1 MKIALIGFGTVG
13 QSLVKVLHENKVHL
27 KARYGFDAELVAVSD
42 ILRGGVMDPESL
54 DLAQLLRLVKETGK
68 IDDYSGGVKGLD
80 SLETIKRCGAD
91 TVVEAAWTNLETGE
105 PGITHIREA
114 LKNGRHVVTSNK
126 GPIALA
132 YHELRQLAEERGVE
146 LRFECT
152 VMSGTPAIAVGL
164 EDLAGHR
171 VSEIRG
177 IVNGTTNYILTRMEK
192 GIDYSDAL
200 REAQRL
206 GFAEADPSADVEG
219 WDAVGKIVI
228 LANTVMGAHLKPGDV
243 RREGITEISSED
255 VEAALREGKRIKL
268 IARVW
273 DEEGKVQASVGPEK
287 ISLNDPLAHVAGS
300 LNALTYVTDG
310 LREVTL
316 MGPGAGGV
324 ETGHGVLSDLLA
336 IHRDVGIG
344 VGRQ

>member
-13 QSLVKVLHENKVHL
+13 QSLVRVLHEKKGHL
-27 KARYGFDAELVAVSD
+27 KARYGFDAQLVAISD
-42 ILRGGVMDPESL
+42 ILKGSVMDPEGL
-54 DLAQLLRLVKETGK
+54 DLVQLLRLVKETGK

-91 TVVEAAWTNLETGE
+91 TMVEAAWTNLETGE

-114 LKNGRHVVTSNK
+114 LRAGRHVVTSNK
-126 GPIALA
+126 GPIALEC
-132 YHELRQLAEERGVE
+132 HKLRQLAEERGVE

-152 VMSGTPAIAVGL
+152 VMSGTPVIALGL
-164 EDLAGHR
+164 ENLAGHR

-206 GFAEADPSADVEG
+206 GIAEVDPATDVEG

-228 LANTVMGAHLKPGDV
+228 LANTVMGAHIKPCDV
-243 RREGITEISSED
+243 RREGVTEISSRD
-255 VEAALREGKRIKL
+255 MKDALREGKRIKL
-268 IARVW
+268 IARAW
-273 DEEGKVQASVGPEK
+273 GDEGEVQASVGPEK

-310 LREVTL
+310 LKEVTL

-336 IHRDVGIG
+336 IHREMSRGLG
-344 VGRQ
+344 GQ